1 MPPLTFKRIRD
12 VLPASIQR
20 SPAPPAPAAV
30 EPRQYK
36 ILQSSRAP
44 AQLTLSLRRS

>member
-1 MPPLTFKRIRD
+1 MPPLTFNRIREI
-12 VLPASIQR
+12 LPASMRR
-20 SPAPPAPAAV
+20 SPAPPVPAAA